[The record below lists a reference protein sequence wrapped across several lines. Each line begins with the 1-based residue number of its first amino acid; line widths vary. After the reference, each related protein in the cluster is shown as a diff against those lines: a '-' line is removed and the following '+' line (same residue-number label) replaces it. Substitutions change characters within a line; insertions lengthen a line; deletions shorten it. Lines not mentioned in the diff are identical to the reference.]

1 MIQAGRVRLATT
13 SNPVP
18 LPDVNREDALVVAVM
33 HDGTIFL
40 GSQMVSDQ
48 TLTEKIKNEL
58 PAHRD
63 KTVYVQADARARYGA
78 LVNVVDDL
86 RSAGIDQL
94 ALLTQQRKRN
104 PGTEL

>member
-1 MIQAGRVRLATT
+1 
-13 SNPVP
+13 
-18 LPDVNREDALVVAVM
+18 
-33 HDGTIFL
+33 
-40 GSQMVSDQ
+40 MVSDQ